1 MSDYDVIVLGGG
13 PGGYISAERLGH
25 AGKKVLLIEA
35 DALGGTC
42 LNVGCIPTKALLN
55 AAKTYEH
62 AKHGTNLGIHTAD
75 ISVDWTELQKW
86 KAQTVTTLVKGVG
99 FAEKKAGV
107 TVVKGYGTFDGP
119 GKVTVRF
126 DADGASGSG
135 PAQRTES
142 YTGDHVILATGSVPV
157 MPPIPGA
164 KDNPH
169 VVDST
174 GMLAVE
180 SIPPRLAVIGGGVI
194 GLEFAS
200 LFATL
205 GSEVTVVEMLPEIVP
220 FMDAELAPMLR
231 KALSNVNF
239 KLSCKVTA
247 IDGGS
252 VKYTTAA
259 GADEAVEADVVLMA
273 VGRRPAVQ
281 GWGAENSGLEVSGKG
296 VVVDDRMRTNL
307 PNVWAIGDVTGRSLL
322 AHAAYRMGEIAAAN
336 ILDPEAHRRGEVM
349 RWSTIPWAVYS
360 IPEAAGI
367 GLTEAQAKAQGGNVQ
382 TVTVPGA
389 MSGRFVA
396 ENGVKAP
403 GAAKL
408 VYDGDTLQVLGVH
421 VVGSYAS
428 EMIWGASV
436 VLETELNITDLR
448 QVVFPHPTV
457 SELIREA
464 AWAAKA

>member
-62 AKHGTNLGIHTAD
+62 AKHGTNLGIHTSD

-107 TVVKGYGTFDGP
+107 TVVKGYGTFEGP
-119 GKVTVRF
+119 GKVTV
-126 DADGASGSG
+126 DGTTHTA
-135 PAQRTES
+135 
-142 YTGDHVILATGSVPV
+142 DHVILATGSVPV

-180 SIPPRLAVIGGGVI
+180 AIPPRLAVIGGGVI

-220 FMDAELAPMLR
+220 FMDTELAPMLR

-281 GWGAENSGLEVSGKG
+281 GWGAENTGLEVSGKG

-307 PNVWAIGDVTGRSLL
+307 PNVWAVGDVTGRSLL

-428 EMIWGASV
+428 EMMWGASV